1 MRMPMDQRLGGHIK
15 RVEQDLMAAKNAA
28 VKEAGLTVPQY
39 AALLVLWENP
49 GISAAGLA
57 RGCQVTPQTMT
68 TILQNLEA
76 QGLIERTQHPWHRNV
91 MGIRLTE
98 AGQAAFDRADAR
110 AVPVERRLA
119 AAFTPDEYQTLVKLL
134 ARCSE
139 VLTNP

>member
-1 MRMPMDQRLGGHIK
+1 MRMPIDQRLGGHIK
-15 RVEQDLMAAKNAA
+15 RVEQELMAAKSAA
-28 VKEAGLTVPQY
+28 VKESGLTVPQY

-68 TILQNLEA
+68 TILQNLES

-91 MGIRLTE
+91 MEIRLTE
-98 AGQAAFDRADAR
+98 AGEAAFNKADAK
-110 AVPVERRLA
+110 AVPLERRLA
-119 AAFTPDEYQTLVKLL
+119 AAFSPEEYQTLVTLL

>member
-1 MRMPMDQRLGGHIK
+1 MRMPIDQRLGGHIK
-15 RVEQDLMAAKNAA
+15 RVEQELMAAKSAA
-28 VKEAGLTVPQY
+28 VKESGLTVPQY
-39 AALLVLWENP
+39 AALLVLWESP

-68 TILQNLEA
+68 TILQNLES

-91 MGIRLTE
+91 MEIRLTE
-98 AGQAAFDRADAR
+98 AGEAAFNKADAK
-110 AVPVERRLA
+110 AVPLERRLA
-119 AAFTPDEYQTLVKLL
+119 AAFSPEEYQTLVTLL

>member
-1 MRMPMDQRLGGHIK
+1 MRMPIDQRLGGHIK
-15 RVEQDLMAAKNAA
+15 RVEQELMAAKSAA
-28 VKEAGLTVPQY
+28 VKESGLTVPQY

-91 MGIRLTE
+91 MEIRLTE
-98 AGQAAFDRADAR
+98 AGEKAFNKADAK
-110 AVPVERRLA
+110 AVPLERRLA
-119 AAFTPDEYQTLVKLL
+119 AAFSPEEYQTLVKLL

-139 VLTNP
+139 VLTRP

>member
-1 MRMPMDQRLGGHIK
+1 MRMPIDQRLGSHLK

-91 MGIRLTE
+91 MEIRLTE
-98 AGQAAFDRADAR
+98 AGEAAFDRADAR

-119 AAFTPDEYQTLVKLL
+119 AAFTPDEYQTLIKLL

-139 VLTNP
+139 VLTSS

>member
-1 MRMPMDQRLGGHIK
+1 MRMPIDQRLGSHLK
-15 RVEQDLMAAKNAA
+15 RVEQELMAAKTAA
-28 VKEAGLTVPQY
+28 VKDAGLTVPQY

-76 QGLIERTQHPWHRNV
+76 QGLIERTPHPWHRNV
-91 MGIRLTE
+91 MEIRFTE
-98 AGQAAFDRADAR
+98 AGKATFDQADAR

-119 AAFTPDEYQTLVKLL
+119 AAFTPEEHQTLVKLL

-139 VLTNP
+139 VLTS